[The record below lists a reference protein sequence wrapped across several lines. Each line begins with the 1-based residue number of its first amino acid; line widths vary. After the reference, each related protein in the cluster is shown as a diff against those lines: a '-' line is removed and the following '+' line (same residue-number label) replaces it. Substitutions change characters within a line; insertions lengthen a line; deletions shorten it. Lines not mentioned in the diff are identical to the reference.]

1 MIKSV
6 KIIVALLLFVAG
18 SFSSVSSQQYDPLYT
33 QYMFNSL
40 AINPAYAGTS
50 GVLNA
55 MLMSRLQWIG
65 IEDAP
70 KTQTLSFHTPVAS
83 RNIGAGL
90 SIIHD
95 IISPV
100 TNTNISTDYSYNFKL
115 NQEFRMSLGL
125 KVSISSFKRDL
136 SKFYDDEDISRDPLY
151 SNPVDKKVLPNFG
164 FGAYCYS
171 SKYYFGAAIPRLVEN
186 ILSDDGSV
194 SSVNKDKMNRLYM
207 VMGGGVFPVGSYVIL
222 KPSFIL
228 RASGSAPLSY
238 DLNVNALIKEKLWAG
253 LMLRPKEAFGTLI
266 QLQLSNQ
273 MRIGYAFEMMTNKLM
288 SHHRGTHEIMISYDF
303 IFKKENIQNP
313 RYF

>member
-1 MIKSV
+1 MIKSG
-6 KIIVALLLFVAG
+6 KIIVALFLFVTG
-18 SFSSVSSQQYDPLYT
+18 SFTSINGQQYDPLYT

-65 IEDAP
+65 LEDAP
-70 KTQTLSFHTPVAS
+70 TTQTLSFHSPVAS

-90 SIIHD
+90 SVIHD
-95 IISPV
+95 VVGPIA
-100 TNTNISTDYSYNFKL
+100 NTNISMDYSYQFQLNETFK
-115 NQEFRMSLGL
+115 MSLGL
-125 KVSISSFKRDL
+125 KGSISSFRKDL
-136 SKFYDDEDISRDPLY
+136 SRYHEEVGMDPIY
-151 SNPVDKKVLPNFG
+151 SEPIDKRVLPNFG

-171 SKYYFGAAIPRLVEN
+171 DKYYFGAAIPRMIEN
-186 ILSDDGSV
+186 VLSDDGAV
-194 SSVNKDKMNRLYM
+194 SSVSKDKMTRLYM
-207 VMGGGVFPVGSYVIL
+207 VMGGGVFPVADYVIL
-222 KPSFIL
+222 KPSFVL
-228 RASGSAPLSY
+228 RASTYAPLSY

-253 LMLRPKEAFGTLI
+253 LMFRPKEAFGALL
-266 QLQLSNQ
+266 QVQLSNQ
-273 MRIGYAFEMMTNKLM
+273 MKIGYAFEMMTSKLM